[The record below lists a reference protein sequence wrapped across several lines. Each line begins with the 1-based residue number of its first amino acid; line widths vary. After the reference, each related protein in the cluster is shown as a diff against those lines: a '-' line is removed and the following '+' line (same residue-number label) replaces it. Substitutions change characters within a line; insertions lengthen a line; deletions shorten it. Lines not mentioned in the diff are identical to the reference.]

1 MSPAGTTTNLA
12 ANPTTMGRKRKGK
25 PIHGWIAVDKDI
37 GLTSTQVV
45 GRIRRMFDAQK
56 AGHAGTLDPLATGV
70 LPIALGEAT
79 KTVPYVM
86 NGAKAYRFTACFGE
100 ARDTDDLE
108 GRVIVTSDVRPDDD
122 VIRAALSAYTGTIL
136 QVPPVYSA
144 VKIDGQRSY
153 KLARAGE
160 GELPPAR
167 NVEIQQFALVGR
179 PDRDHAVFEVE
190 CGKGTYIRSLA
201 RDLGET
207 LGTVAHV
214 SELRRTLC
222 GPFSEDDAISLDKL
236 AEIMLCALPQECLLP
251 VTTALDD
258 IPALAMTDTQT
269 DHLRHGRAVRAR
281 SGSTIFVDANQLDAI
296 RDGHLLCAM
305 SGQTPVALARLEGEK
320 IQPVRV
326 LNIESAPEKGA
337 ETE

>member
-1 MSPAGTTTNLA
+1 MR
-12 ANPTTMGRKRKGK
+12 RKRRGQ
-25 PIHGWIAVDKDI
+25 PIHGWVAVDKDI
-37 GLTSTQVV
+37 GFTSTQVV
-45 GRIRRMFDAQK
+45 GRVRSIFDAQK

-86 NGAKAYRFTACFGE
+86 DGTKVYRFTAGFGE

-108 GRVIVTSDVRPDDD
+108 GRVIASSDIRPDDAA
-122 VIRAALSAYTGTIL
+122 ILAALPAFTGTL
-136 QVPPVYSA
+136 SQVPPVYSA
-144 VKIDGQRSY
+144 IKIAGVRSY
-153 KLARAGE
+153 KKARDGDGE
-160 GELPPAR
+160 SPPAR
-167 NVEIQQFALVGR
+167 NVEISRFELV
-179 PDRDHAVFEVE
+179 DRLDPDHAVFEVE

-201 RDLGET
+201 RDLGVR
-207 LGTVAHV
+207 LGTVAYV

-222 GPFSEDDAISLDKL
+222 GPFSEKDAISLDKL
-236 AEIMLCALPQECLLP
+236 AESMLSATPQDTLLP

-281 SGSTIFVDANQLDAI
+281 RGSTIFVDANKLDAL
-296 RDGHLLCAM
+296 RDGDVLCAM
-305 SGQTPVALARLEGEK
+305 SGEIPVALVRLEGEE

-326 LNIESAPEKGA
+326 LNIEGAHRPSA

>member
-1 MSPAGTTTNLA
+1 MRPRRLRPKPIKVA
-12 ANPTTMGRKRKGK
+12 RKRRGR
-25 PIHGWIAVDKDI
+25 PIHGWVAVDKDI
-37 GLTSTQVV
+37 GLTSTQAV
-45 GRIRRMFDAQK
+45 GRIRRIFDAQK

-86 NGAKAYRFTACFGE
+86 DGAKAYRFTACFGE

-108 GRVIVTSDVRPDDD
+108 GRIIATSDVRPEDAD
-122 VIRAALSAYTGTIL
+122 IRAALPSFTGTVS

-144 VKIDGQRSY
+144 IKIDGERSY
-153 KLARAGE
+153 KRARDGAGQLPLARD
-160 GELPPAR
+160 
-167 NVEIQQFALVGR
+167 VEIARFELVDR
-179 PDRDHAVFEVE
+179 PDRDHAVFEVD

-201 RDLGET
+201 RDLGEM

-214 SELRRTLC
+214 SELRRTQC
-222 GPFSEDDAISLDKL
+222 GPFSENDAISLDKL
-236 AEIMLCALPQECLLP
+236 AESVLSAPPQDSLLP

-296 RDGHLLCAM
+296 CDGDVLCAM
-305 SGQTPVALARLEGEK
+305 SGDTPVALARLFGEE
-320 IQPVRV
+320 IRPERV
-326 LNIESAPEKGA
+326 LNIECAEDGA

>member
-1 MSPAGTTTNLA
+1 MTPKPIQVA
-12 ANPTTMGRKRKGK
+12 RKRRGK

-45 GRIRRMFDAQK
+45 GRIRRIFDAQK

-79 KTVPYVM
+79 KTVLYVM
-86 NGAKAYRFTACFGE
+86 DGAKAYRFTACFGE

-108 GRVIVTSDVRPDDD
+108 GRVIATSDARPEDSD
-122 VIRAALSAYTGTIL
+122 IRAALPAFTGTVS

-144 VKIDGQRSY
+144 IKIDGQRSY
-153 KLARAGE
+153 KRARDGE

-167 NVEIQQFALVGR
+167 DVKISRFELVDR

-201 RDLGET
+201 RDLGVV

-214 SELRRTLC
+214 SELRRTQC
-222 GPFSEDDAISLDKL
+222 GPFSENDAISLDKL
-236 AEIMLCALPQECLLP
+236 AESVLCAPPQDSLLP

-281 SGSTIFVDANQLDAI
+281 SGSIIFVDANQLDAI
-296 RDGHLLCAM
+296 RDGDLLCAM
-305 SGQTPVALARLEGEK
+305 SGDIPVALARLSGEE
-320 IQPVRV
+320 IRPERV
-326 LNIESAPEKGA
+326 LNIECAPDKGA